1 MKGKRDEDGE
11 AAKARRDAGNS
22 GATKRSQKSRKRKK
36 KPEGKWANDSN
47 KFRAMLKQARGG
59 KLSKKETQALN
70 TETVERVTCPTCGR
84 KFNEEAG
91 KRHFPFCAERQRK
104 TNVRNGN
111 RKNNPKNKRRRY

>member
-84 KFNEEAG
+84 KFNETAAS
-91 KRHFPFCAERQRK
+91 RHIPFCKKRGAKNGGRNQR
-104 TNVRNGN
+104 
-111 RKNNPKNKRRRY
+111 